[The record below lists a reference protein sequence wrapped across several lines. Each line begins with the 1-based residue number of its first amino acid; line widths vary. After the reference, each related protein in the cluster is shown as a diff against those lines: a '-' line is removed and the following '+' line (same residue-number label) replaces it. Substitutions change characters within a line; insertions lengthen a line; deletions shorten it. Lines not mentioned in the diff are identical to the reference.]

1 MNWKSAAEGKAKSV
15 GLSSKTEQVD
25 LPFSFVRNPKVKS
38 GEEWWRVVRH
48 SSPLATPVFIG
59 VSADLVKSEE

>member
-1 MNWKSAAEGKAKSV
+1 MAFPSAADFQFTDFTDFPGE
-15 GLSSKTEQVD
+15 EW
-25 LPFSFVRNPKVKS
+25 VKS
-38 GEEWWRVVRH
+38 GEEWRRVVRH